1 MFSRGSC
8 SRLLGLVAAVGVLA
22 FAAGSAHASI
32 AAPAGAVP
40 KCQHPTRHDAHKRW
54 EVVFGLEPT
63 LAKAQTL
70 MARAIARG
78 FSKAN
83 VEVECMG
90 YSVANAGFKSRATAL
105 VVLQRAKT
113 AGFTR
118 AFTEDS

>member
-1 MFSRGSC
+1 MRSRVSC
-8 SRLLGLVAAVGVLA
+8 SRTVVLVAAFGLLA

-40 KCQHPTRHDAHKRW
+40 KCQHPTRHDAHNRW

-63 LAKAQTL
+63 LAKAQKL
-70 MARAIARG
+70 QALAIARG
-78 FSKAN
+78 FSKAG

-113 AGFTR
+113 AGFTK